1 MQGKGLYGKIFA
13 NLGLSLFVLLFCIF
27 VLPRLFVFFL
37 PLILA
42 WCIALIASPFVHF
55 LEKKLKIVKK
65 HGSAFMIIIILAL
78 VTSFIYLV
86 ISFFFHE
93 VQGLLTDLPQIVEN
107 ISEQLLDSSNTF
119 LGHFGNI
126 PSILS
131 DIVLHWDTF
140 IKNALGNFLDNVDGT
155 SLSKVASVTHN
166 VADWF
171 VLTIFTF
178 IAAYFFTADKDKI
191 LKLAVKIIPETI
203 QKHYHTITSQFVTAI
218 VSYFKAQLKIMV
230 IIYAILTIA
239 FGLLSVRYYALI
251 ALLTAV
257 LDFLPLFGTGFI
269 IWPWVLFEIFTGKIR
284 QAIFLL
290 LVYLLCQVT
299 KQVLQPKLVGDGIG
313 MSPLATFMFMFIG
326 YRIHGILGLILG
338 IPIGMIL
345 YSFYRTG
352 MFDSQIGG
360 IRILIHDLMEYLK
373 EERAT

>member
-27 VLPRLFVFFL
+27 VLPRLFIFFF

-55 LEKKLKIVKK
+55 LEKHLKLLKK
-65 HGSAFMIIIILAL
+65 HGSALMIIMILAL
-78 VTSFIYLV
+78 ITSLIYLTL
-86 ISFFFHE
+86 SLFFHE
-93 VQGLLTDLPQIVEN
+93 VQGLLTDLPQIIDG
-107 ISEQLLDSSNTF
+107 ISEQLKSSSNTF
-119 LGHFGNI
+119 LKHSSNI
-126 PSILS
+126 SSVLS
-131 DIVLHWDTF
+131 DAILHWDTL
-140 IKNALGNFLDNVDGT
+140 IKDALGNFLDNIDGN
-155 SLSKVASVTHN
+155 SFSKVASVTHN

-171 VLTIFTF
+171 VLTVFTF
-178 IAAYFFTADKDKI
+178 IAAYFFTAEKDGI
-191 LKLAVKIIPETI
+191 LKLFEKIVPQYI
-203 QKHYHTITSQFVTAI
+203 QKYYHTIIEQFVKAI
-218 VSYFKAQLKIMV
+218 GSYFKAQLKIMV
-230 IIYAILTIA
+230 IIYAILMIA
-239 FGLLSVRYYALI
+239 FGFLSVRYYALI

-269 IWPWVLFEIFTGKIR
+269 IWPWVLFDIVTGKIR

-338 IPIGMIL
+338 IPIGMVL

-360 IRILIHDLMEYLK
+360 IRILIHDLMEYLR
-373 EERAT
+373 EEKPG